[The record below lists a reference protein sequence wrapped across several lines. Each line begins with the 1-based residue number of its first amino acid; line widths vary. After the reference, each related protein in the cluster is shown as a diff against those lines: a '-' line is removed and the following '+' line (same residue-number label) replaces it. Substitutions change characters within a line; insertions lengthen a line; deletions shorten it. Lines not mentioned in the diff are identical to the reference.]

1 MTLTS
6 IFTRKTIFSA
16 SLVAFFFVFSITNG
30 YANNERKG
38 TIIETMDAAN
48 YTYLNIKTANQQVWV
63 AIPTTSVKVGEKVT
77 YLQGMAM
84 TNFHSKSLDKTF
96 DSIIFSPGLEGH
108 DKRVIA
114 TASAEQQQ
122 TSSFADAVN
131 KENKKPAQPQM
142 DSNNTSGSAGAMVP
156 FLEANVEK
164 AEGENSY
171 TVEEIFENAKSLD
184 GKAVRIKGKVVKVSP
199 NIMGKNWIHIQDGT
213 GDPMKNSHDL
223 VITTTDLAEVNQV
236 ILIEGVMAANKDF
249 GYGYKYDAIIEE
261 AALIQE

>member
-1 MTLTS
+1 MIFISS
-6 IFTRKTIFSA
+6 IIRKTIFFA
-16 SLVAFFFVFSITNG
+16 SLIASLFVFSIANG
-30 YANNERKG
+30 YADNERKG
-38 TIIETMDAAN
+38 TIVETMDAAN
-48 YTYLNIKTANQQVWV
+48 YTYLNVKTATQQVWV
-63 AIPTTSVKVGEKVT
+63 AIPVTSVKVGDEVT

-84 TNFHSKSLDKTF
+84 KNFHSKSLEKTF

-108 DKRVIA
+108 TKRVIA
-114 TASAEQQQ
+114 PAPADQQQ

-131 KENKKPAQPQM
+131 KENTKPAAPQM
-142 DSNNTSGSAGAMVP
+142 DSTNTSGSAGAMVP
-156 FLEANVEK
+156 YLEANVEK
-164 AEGENSY
+164 ALGENSY

-184 GKAVRIKGKVVKVSP
+184 GKEVRIKGKVVKVSP

-223 VITTTDLAEVNQV
+223 VVTTTDLIEVNQV
-236 ILIEGVMAANKDF
+236 ILIEGTMAANKDF